1 MMIAMKDVCF
11 GKICSQRKGKEKQ
24 LSSLPAS

>member
-1 MMIAMKDVCF
+1 MFAMKDVCS